1 MRGTIGDLLDE
12 CHSQLGWFKPIITTS
27 DIGISFIVLWNGTW
41 CQMSVSCTLISLKNY
56 VCKMQNEVLSAHFGA
71 SKKQIS
77 LHTGVYYVG
86 HDGEAN
92 TFCTISE
99 SLQHGPAAIW
109 AHLDTVLNLIQN
121 KHPEIDTIHYFS
133 DGPCTQYKQK
143 ANVFLFT
150 HRVSKGY
157 DIWNLELFWEW
168 SYEKESLMGWVP
180 PLGECLTALFTKEVT
195 AKMPLMCIQTWKVP
209 TAKFNSTLYQQRSL
223 KFQLKPCC
231 QWLTWRLSQLVFKL
245 WYCSRRYFISR
256 DTYRSK
262 LPIRSNNNGRGWKCT
277 LDRANLYQARPIW
290 FITWKESLA

>member
-1 MRGTIGDLLDE
+1 MRGTIGDPLDE
-12 CHSQLGWFKPIITTS
+12 CHSQLGRFKPHYYNIRHQYKFYRT
-27 DIGISFIVLWNGTW
+27 LKWNM
-41 CQMSVSCTLISLKNY
+41 MSNECLMHIDFSENY

-77 LHTGVYYVG
+77 LHTGVYYLG

-99 SLQHGPAAIW
+99 SLKHGPAAIW

-168 SYEKESLMGWVP
+168 S
-180 PLGECLTALFTKEVT
+180 
-195 AKMPLMCIQTWKVP
+195 
-209 TAKFNSTLYQQRSL
+209 
-223 KFQLKPCC
+223 
-231 QWLTWRLSQLVFKL
+231 
-245 WYCSRRYFISR
+245 
-256 DTYRSK
+256 
-262 LPIRSNNNGRGWKCT
+262 
-277 LDRANLYQARPIW
+277 
-290 FITWKESLA
+290 

>member
-1 MRGTIGDLLDE
+1 MKKVTITVKQGMRGTIGDLLDE
-12 CHSQLGWFKPIITTS
+12 CHSQLGRFKPHYYNIRHQYKFYRT
-27 DIGISFIVLWNGTW
+27 LKRNM
-41 CQMSVSCTLISLKNY
+41 MSNECLMHIDFSENY

-86 HDGEAN
+86 HDGEAKIV
-92 TFCTISE
+92 CTISE

-157 DIWNLELFWEW
+157 DIWNLELF
-168 SYEKESLMGWVP
+168 
-180 PLGECLTALFTKEVT
+180 
-195 AKMPLMCIQTWKVP
+195 
-209 TAKFNSTLYQQRSL
+209 
-223 KFQLKPCC
+223 
-231 QWLTWRLSQLVFKL
+231 
-245 WYCSRRYFISR
+245 
-256 DTYRSK
+256 
-262 LPIRSNNNGRGWKCT
+262 
-277 LDRANLYQARPIW
+277 
-290 FITWKESLA
+290 

>member
-12 CHSQLGWFKPIITTS
+12 CHSQRAVQTPLLQHQTS
-27 DIGISFIVLWNGTW
+27 VEVLSYFETEHDVKW
-41 CQMSVSCTLISLKNY
+41 VSHAHDFSENY
-56 VCKMQNEVLSAHFGA
+56 VFKMQNEVLSAHFWA

-92 TFCTISE
+92 IVCTISE
-99 SLQHGPAAIW
+99 SLPHGPAVIW

-143 ANVFLFT
+143 ANVSLFT

-168 SYEKESLMGWVP
+168 S
-180 PLGECLTALFTKEVT
+180 
-195 AKMPLMCIQTWKVP
+195 
-209 TAKFNSTLYQQRSL
+209 
-223 KFQLKPCC
+223 
-231 QWLTWRLSQLVFKL
+231 
-245 WYCSRRYFISR
+245 
-256 DTYRSK
+256 
-262 LPIRSNNNGRGWKCT
+262 
-277 LDRANLYQARPIW
+277 
-290 FITWKESLA
+290 

>member
-1 MRGTIGDLLDE
+1 MSNE
-12 CHSQLGWFKPIITTS
+12 CLMHIDFSE
-27 DIGISFIVLWNGTW
+27 
-41 CQMSVSCTLISLKNY
+41 NY

-133 DGPCTQYKQK
+133 DIPNINKKQMSSCSHTESQRGMTFGTW
-143 ANVFLFT
+143 NFFESG
-150 HRVSKGY
+150 HRKGVPDGVGATIRWMSDRIVHQGSDCKDATDVY
-157 DIWNLELFWEW
+157 TNWE
-168 SYEKESLMGWVP
+168 
-180 PLGECLTALFTKEVT
+180 
-195 AKMPLMCIQTWKVP
+195 VP

-231 QWLTWRLSQLVFKL
+231 QWLTWRLSQLVIKL
-245 WYCSRRYFISR
+245 WYSSRRYFISR

-277 LDRANLYQARPIW
+277 LDCANLYQARPIW

>member
-1 MRGTIGDLLDE
+1 MHIDFSE
-12 CHSQLGWFKPIITTS
+12 
-27 DIGISFIVLWNGTW
+27 
-41 CQMSVSCTLISLKNY
+41 NY

-99 SLQHGPAAIW
+99 SLLHGPAAMW

-157 DIWNLELFWEW
+157 DIWNLELF
-168 SYEKESLMGWVP
+168 
-180 PLGECLTALFTKEVT
+180 
-195 AKMPLMCIQTWKVP
+195 
-209 TAKFNSTLYQQRSL
+209 
-223 KFQLKPCC
+223 
-231 QWLTWRLSQLVFKL
+231 
-245 WYCSRRYFISR
+245 
-256 DTYRSK
+256 
-262 LPIRSNNNGRGWKCT
+262 
-277 LDRANLYQARPIW
+277 
-290 FITWKESLA
+290 

>member
-1 MRGTIGDLLDE
+1 
-12 CHSQLGWFKPIITTS
+12 
-27 DIGISFIVLWNGTW
+27 
-41 CQMSVSCTLISLKNY
+41 
-56 VCKMQNEVLSAHFGA
+56 MQNEVLSAHCGA

-109 AHLDTVLNLIQN
+109 AHLDTVLNLTQN

-157 DIWNLELFWEW
+157 KHLEPGTFLRVVIG
-168 SYEKESLMGWVP
+168 KESLMGWVP
-180 PLGECLTALFTKEVT
+180 PLGECLTALFTKGVT
-195 AKMPLMCIQTWKVP
+195 A
-209 TAKFNSTLYQQRSL
+209 
-223 KFQLKPCC
+223 
-231 QWLTWRLSQLVFKL
+231 
-245 WYCSRRYFISR
+245 
-256 DTYRSK
+256 
-262 LPIRSNNNGRGWKCT
+262 
-277 LDRANLYQARPIW
+277 
-290 FITWKESLA
+290 